1 MTLVEIT
8 SLTKA
13 EDVTRLIVAYGDIM
27 RAYEEIHGG
36 PYNAARAS
44 REYIICRN
52 TSARLYAHL
61 RTLSQY
67 ELRN

>member
-1 MTLVEIT
+1 MTAVEIA
-8 SLTKA
+8 SLTRA
-13 EDVTRLIVAYGDIM
+13 DDVTRLIVAYGDIM

-61 RTLSQY
+61 NTLHHG
-67 ELRN
+67 RRD